1 MQRKQMQQ
9 LQTGAQK
16 LQAIVDD
23 MVTKHLDVYTDGN
36 EHECGFTTTELQRH
50 ADQGY
55 QNKNNGTASQYLY
68 VFNSDHQVA
77 EGYAEEAARRSSV
90 PGEQAIEIPAR
101 CQLQFK
107 VVAAALDL
115 TANEDGEATHG
126 NFQETVWVRDFG
138 NHKLWEDGNTVA
150 IDGQTYRH
158 LSRFTRDRHMGKPY
172 IPWVIY
178 TTNLLHNVDVQLLKV
193 EYRDVTNQARE
204 LSQATPSMTYMR

>member
-1 MQRKQMQQ
+1 MQQ

-16 LQAIVDD
+16 LQAIVDN
-23 MVTKHLDVYTDGN
+23 MVTNHLEVYTDGN
-36 EHECGFTTTELQRH
+36 EQECGFTTAELQKH

-107 VVAAALDL
+107 VVGAALDIREV
-115 TANEDGEATHG
+115 TEDG
-126 NFQETVWVRDFG
+126 
-138 NHKLWEDGNTVA
+138 
-150 IDGQTYRH
+150 
-158 LSRFTRDRHMGKPY
+158 
-172 IPWVIY
+172 
-178 TTNLLHNVDVQLLKV
+178 
-193 EYRDVTNQARE
+193 
-204 LSQATPSMTYMR
+204 